1 MKKVLIWAD
10 SPTATTGFARVTR
23 EIFTRLDKKVKMK
36 IAWLGVNYSGKPH
49 DFPFSIYPAQDQLV
63 KTPDITGI
71 KRLPGFIQDFKPDVI
86 FILQDLW
93 MFSRVESRLAKLKQ
107 IAKDQGHPFKI
118 IYYFPV
124 DGDLH
129 KDWVDALDIVDVP
142 ITYTNWAKDKCV
154 ALNPNL
160 KDKLKVIP
168 HGVDAKTFYPI
179 KKEKKDFFLFS
190 NVGRNMQR
198 KQLALSIMAFSKA
211 FETLKQSGINIK
223 LYLHCQPE
231 EFGISL
237 PRIAKLYGLTT
248 GDDDDADVIFPNQFG
263 FVEHKGISDEDL
275 NRVYNKADCLIST
288 TVGEGWG
295 LPLMEAAACKTLL
308 IVPEI
313 QPLIE
318 NLETKAIFYG
328 LKGSV
333 NFERDLSIIRPL
345 PNPHELSLRMIEVVA
360 GFYDDKIINRI
371 KERAYSWSQDLDWNK
386 VFKTYWFNLLKEH
399 L

>member
-1 MKKVLIWAD
+1 MKKVLVWAD

-23 EIFTRLDKKVKMK
+23 EIFTRLDKEVKIE

-49 DFPFSIYPAQDQLV
+49 NFPFSIYPAQDQLV
-63 KTPDITGI
+63 KNPDITGI

-93 MFSRVESRLAKLKQ
+93 MFSRVESRLASLKQ

-129 KDWVDALDIVDVP
+129 KDWADCLDIVDTP
-142 ITYTNWAKDKCV
+142 ITYTHWAKDKCI
-154 ALNPNL
+154 ALNP
-160 KDKLKVIP
+160 KLKGKLQVIP
-168 HGVDAKTFYPI
+168 HGVDTEVFHPI
-179 KKEKKDFFLFS
+179 VKEKKDFFLFT

-198 KQLALSIMAFSKA
+198 KQLALSILAFSYA
-211 FETLKQSGINIK
+211 HADLDIANINIK

-237 PRIAKLYGLTT
+237 TRIAKLYGLTT
-248 GDDDDADVIFPNQFG
+248 GDDYDADVIFPNQFG
-263 FVEHKGISDEDL
+263 FVEHKGVSDEKMNEL
-275 NRVYNKADCLIST
+275 YNKTDCLIST

-295 LPLMEAAACKTLL
+295 LPLIEAAACETLL

-313 QPLIE
+313 EPLIE
-318 NLETKAIFYG
+318 NLETRAIFYET
-328 LKGSV
+328 KGCV
-333 NFERDLSIIRPL
+333 NFEKDLSIIRSL
-345 PNPHELSLRMIEVVA
+345 PNPVELSIRMMELA
-360 GFYDDKIINRI
+360 GGFHDEDKLNRI
-371 KERAYSWSQDLDWNK
+371 RKRAYDWAQDLDWSK
-386 VFKTYWFNLLKEH
+386 VFENYWLKLLKKH